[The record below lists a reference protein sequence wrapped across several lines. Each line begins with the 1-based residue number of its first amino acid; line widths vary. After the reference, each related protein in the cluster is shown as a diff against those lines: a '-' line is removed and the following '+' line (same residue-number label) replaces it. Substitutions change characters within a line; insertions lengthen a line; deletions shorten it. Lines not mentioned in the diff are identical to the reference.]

1 MSYKLIIFV
10 ADYRS
15 LHCVAQSKLKLCNAF
30 VSKHVYETITAV
42 TNNNC
47 SLVKVYSCTEFYSS

>member
-47 SLVKVYSCTEFYSS
+47 SLVKVYSCT